1 MWGLFVLILAMA
13 LSAAV
18 IRSMLR
24 LAPHVGLI
32 DHPGEHKQHEHST
45 PFVGGFGV
53 LAALLLAAGLLLW
66 LMPAQAVA
74 WASLAV
80 CALVMWAVGLAD
92 DRWKLGARVRLV
104 IQAALALIMVYGG
117 GVVLTDLGDPF
128 LLGTVTLGVIA
139 VPFTVFGVVG
149 CINALNMVDGI
160 DGLSGTIAAGTLALV
175 SFVTWLTGD
184 PGGHVVAMALLGG
197 VAGFLWFNLRFG
209 SQHRARVFMGDNG
222 SMMLGLMI
230 AWQLVAITQG
240 EDALVPPVVALWM
253 FAVPLIDTL
262 AVMARRVWLGRSP
275 LSPDRNHLHHLLQR
289 AGFRVEHTVAIIGI
303 LHFALGLLGLLGAWL
318 GVPEGI
324 LLAGFLSVFAAYLLL
339 TARPWRFVP
348 LLRGVHRRLHLTPA
362 LNCGVF
368 FGNCSLQH
376 VEEINALV
384 APELRDNTVF
394 RTRLY
399 EYRSD
404 PVHAGRRYAVVQ
416 IQVDDDLAPLS
427 YQGLYMRLLQ
437 RVMTPDR
444 DAFVRAYVHRDPSN
458 ERRAEQRTPVSDQR
472 RRERRVG
479 LCVLLEES
487 FTYVQDGRIVDQQ
500 VKPGAWPGARD
511 KAAAPL
517 DRPVRETH

>member
-1 MWGLFVLILAMA
+1 MSGLFVLILATV

-66 LMPAQAVA
+66 LMPAQALA

-92 DRWKLGARVRLV
+92 DRWKLSARVRLV
-104 IQAALALIMVYGG
+104 VQAALAVIMVYGG
-117 GVVLTDLGDPF
+117 GVVLTDLGNPF
-128 LLGTVTLGVIA
+128 FLGIVTLGAIA
-139 VPFTVFGVVG
+139 LPFTVFGVVG

-175 SFVTWLTGD
+175 AIVTWGTSD
-184 PGGHVVAMALLGG
+184 ASGHLVAMALLGG
-197 VAGFLWFNLRFG
+197 VVGFLWFNLRFG
-209 SQHRARVFMGDNG
+209 SQHRARVFLGDNG
-222 SMMLGLMI
+222 SMMLGLLI

-240 EDALVPPVVALWM
+240 DEPPVPPVVALWM
-253 FAVPLIDTL
+253 FAVPLIDTV
-262 AVMARRVWLGRSP
+262 AVMVRRVWLGRSP

-289 AGFRVEHTVAIIGI
+289 AGFRVEHTVAIIGS
-303 LHFALGLLGLLGAWL
+303 LHLALGLFGLLGARL
-318 GVPEGI
+318 GLHDGVM
-324 LLAGFLSVFAAYLLL
+324 LAAFLAVFAAYLRL

-348 LLRGVHRRLHLTPA
+348 LLRGLHRRLRLTAA

-399 EYRSD
+399 EYRGD